1 MLRAICIALG
11 ATEERIGVFGGE
23 IKAEMEKKGVKL
35 KEEESRNVE
44 LDTFCQ
50 GNTRASP

>member
-11 ATEERIGVFGGE
+11 ASEERIGVFGEE
-23 IKAEMEKKGVKL
+23 IKAEMEKKGMKL

-44 LDTFCQ
+44 LDIVCQ
-50 GNTRASP
+50 GNIRASP